1 MKIIKLLTGVVFIL
15 LLIQGFGYLNL
26 MESEKYETQPEG
38 ITEITKEVQEQVEKR
53 AVEIEKQK
61 RKTIIYS
68 IVLFCMLIA
77 LIVIWAK
84 SASED
89 KSNPTIKESKE

>member
-1 MKIIKLLTGVVFIL
+1 
-15 LLIQGFGYLNL
+15 

-68 IVLFCMLIA
+68 IVLFCMLVA
-77 LIVIWAK
+77 LIVIWGK
-84 SASED
+84 SASKD
-89 KSNPTIKESKE
+89 KSNPMIKESKE